1 MESRHACTGTWFG
14 LSGGSLRLLLQ
25 LKLFQLGRFLLPDV
39 SAQCLVPWRHQ
50 TTERT
55 FADVCF
61 HAIVFKEAR
70 DIETEKEASESRGRD
85 FHVPIHHHTQTFM
98 HTCGVQ

>member
-1 MESRHACTGTWFG
+1 MHRHAVW
-14 LSGGSLRLLLQ
+14 LERRLASLQ
-25 LKLFQLGRFLLPDV
+25 L
-39 SAQCLVPWRHQ
+39 WRHQ
-50 TTERT
+50 TTECT

-70 DIETEKEASESRGRD
+70 DTETEKEASESRGRD
-85 FHVPIHHHTQTFM
+85 FHVPIHHHTQTFI